1 MAKVGGKKGL
11 HQLLYLKRM
20 RSNMKIKQGGWN
32 MGSLNYWALLRIFI
46 LGCFFFGQASAAG
59 IQSLNNVDFN
69 VLSGGRVQLVFELS
83 EKAVKPKV
91 FQMSNPARIVLDFPE
106 TKSALAQKKNIINQA
121 GINSFFAVEAGGRL
135 RVVVNLREKLT
146 YTVKLQGKKTRLIFK
161 QIEAEKKI
169 PIASNDVENSQ
180 VSIAKQEVKKI
191 DFRRGT
197 KGEGRILISLSN
209 KDTLV
214 KTQQKSGKIELRFIN
229 TRLPAN
235 YAKRM
240 DVIDFATPV
249 SIIGAT
255 QSGADVKV
263 LITPI
268 DIEYSYSVFQADGL
282 LTVKVREITLEESK
296 AKKAAYK
303 GERLTLDFHDIE
315 VRNALKI
322 LAEISGE
329 NIIVDDAVSG
339 NVTLQLNDVHWDHAF
354 ALILKLKGLAKRQ
367 VDNVVLVAPMEKIRK
382 LEEEEI
388 EAKKVKERLE
398 PLLTEYIQINYAQA
412 ESFKDILEGNSTR
425 ARGGCALM
433 ALELGG
439 GSGSGSS
446 GGGLNIGGDN
456 NDDDEEN
463 TLLSRRGTAIVD
475 SRTNTL
481 IIKDTATQLE
491 EIRKMLALLDVPVRQ
506 VLIEARIVIAEEGF
520 QQDLGVKFGATY
532 LGGDGAQTGF
542 GIGGSTGGSTAING
556 FDPVSSVVTGLAA
569 ANPYG
574 ALGMTLVS
582 GADYVLNL
590 EISAMQ
596 DDRKAEFVSNP
607 KILTSDRCI
616 ARIEQGEEIPYQTT
630 SQDGT
635 TTIFKD
641 ASIVLEV
648 IPQITPGGSVI
659 MKIKIT
665 KDSRGEQTPDGL
677 AINKR
682 EINTSVHIKNGETIV
697 LGGVYEGD
705 TLHIVESVPWF
716 AELPLVGWMFR
727 RNIEGNSKRELLIF
741 ITPKVVKDVMR
752 TQS

>member
-1 MAKVGGKKGL
+1 
-11 HQLLYLKRM
+11 
-20 RSNMKIKQGGWN
+20 
-32 MGSLNYWALLRIFI
+32 MGSLNYWALLRIFM
-46 LGCFFFGQASAAG
+46 LGCLFFGQVATAG
-59 IQSLNNVDFN
+59 AQSLKSVDFS
-69 VLSGGRVQLVFELS
+69 VLSGNKVQLAFELS
-83 EKAVKPKV
+83 EKAVTPKV
-91 FQMSNPARIVLDFPE
+91 FQMSSPARIVLDFSG

-121 GINSFFAVEAGGRL
+121 GISSFFAVEAGGRL

-146 YTVKLQGKKTRLIFK
+146 YTLKQEGKKTLL
-161 QIEAEKKI
+161 
-169 PIASNDVENSQ
+169 VLSQ
-180 VSIAKQEVKKI
+180 VGSAKNSLVTSNQLENQQAVIAKQEIKKI
-191 DFRRGT
+191 DFRRGA

-209 KDTLV
+209 KNTLV
-214 KTQQKSGKIELRFIN
+214 KTQERSGKIELRFIN
-229 TRLPAN
+229 TKLPAH

-249 SIIGAT
+249 SMIDAK

-263 LITPI
+263 IITPI
-268 DIEYSYSVFQADGL
+268 DIEHKYSVFQADGL
-282 LTVKVREITLEESK
+282 LTVKVRGITLEESK

-315 VRNALKI
+315 VRNAFKI

-339 NVTLQLNDVHWDHAF
+339 NLTLQLNDVHWDHAF

-388 EAKKVKERLE
+388 EAQKVKERLE
-398 PLLTEYIQINYAQA
+398 PLLTEYIQIHYAQA
-412 ESFKDILEGNSTR
+412 ESFKNILEGNSSG
-425 ARGGCALM
+425 ARGGCTLM
-433 ALELGG
+433 ALELGSG
-439 GSGSGSS
+439 GSGGSAGGS
-446 GGGLNIGGDN
+446 GGGLNIGGSNSSN
-456 NDDDEEN
+456 NDDDDEN
-463 TLLSRRGTAIVD
+463 DTLLSKRGTAIVD

-481 IIKDTATQLE
+481 IVKETAKQLE
-491 EIRKMLALLDVPVRQ
+491 EIKKMLALLDVPVRQ

-520 QQDLGVKFGATY
+520 QQDLGVKFGASY
-532 LGGDGAQTGF
+532 AGGDGGQTGF
-542 GIGGSTGGSTAING
+542 GLGGSTGGSTTVNG
-556 FDPVSSVVTGLAA
+556 VDPISSVVSGLAA

-590 EISAMQ
+590 EISAKQ
-596 DDRKAEFVSNP
+596 DERKAEFVSNP

-616 ARIEQGEEIPYQTT
+616 ARIEQGEQIPYQTT

-635 TTIFKD
+635 TTIFMD
-641 ASIVLEV
+641 ASIILEV

-665 KDSRGEQTPDGL
+665 KDSPGDQTPDGL

-682 EINTSVHIKNGETIV
+682 EINTSVHVKNGETIV

-705 TLHIVESVPWF
+705 TLHIVESVPWL
-716 AELPLVGWMFR
+716 ADLPVVGWMFR
-727 RNIEGNSKRELLIF
+727 RNVEGDSKRELLIF
-741 ITPKVVKDVMR
+741 ITPKIVKDTMR
-752 TQS
+752 AQS

>member
-1 MAKVGGKKGL
+1 
-11 HQLLYLKRM
+11 
-20 RSNMKIKQGGWN
+20 MKIKQGEWT
-32 MGSLNYWALLRIFI
+32 MSSVNYWALLRVFM
-46 LGCFFFGQASAAG
+46 LGCLFFGQVTAAEA
-59 IQSLNNVDFN
+59 QSLKSVDFN
-69 VLSGGRVQLVFELS
+69 VLPGNKVQLAFELS
-83 EKAVKPKV
+83 EKAVTPKV
-91 FQMSNPARIVLDFPE
+91 FQMSSPARIVLDFLE

-121 GINSFFAVEAGGRL
+121 GISSFFAVEAGGRL

-146 YTVKLQGKKTRLIFK
+146 YTLKQEGKKTLLVLS
-161 QIEAEKKI
+161 QIESAKNS
-169 PIASNDVENSQ
+169 PVTSNQLENQ
-180 VSIAKQEVKKI
+180 QAIIAKQEIKKI
-191 DFRRGT
+191 DFRRGA

-209 KDTLV
+209 KNTLV

-229 TRLPAN
+229 TKLPAN

-249 SIIGAT
+249 SMIDAK

-263 LITPI
+263 IITPI
-268 DIEYSYSVFQADGL
+268 DIEHKYSVFQAEGL

-315 VRNALKI
+315 IRNAFKI

-329 NIIVDDAVSG
+329 NVIVDDAVSG
-339 NVTLQLNDVHWDHAF
+339 NLTLQLNDVNWDHAF

-388 EAKKVKERLE
+388 EAQKVNERLE

-412 ESFKDILEGNSTR
+412 ESFKDILEGESSR

-433 ALELGG
+433 ALELGAGGGAGGGRG
-439 GSGSGSS
+439 GSSRS
-446 GGGLNIGGDN
+446 GGGSSNSNNNNN
-456 NDDDEEN
+456 NDEN
-463 TLLSRRGTAIVD
+463 NALLSPRGTALVD
-475 SRTNTL
+475 PRTNTL
-481 IIKDTATQLE
+481 IVKDTAKQLE

-506 VLIEARIVIAEEGF
+506 VLIEARIVIAEDGF
-520 QQDLGVKFGATY
+520 QQDLGVKFGASY
-532 LGGDGAQTGF
+532 AGGDGAQTGF
-542 GIGGSTGGSTAING
+542 GLGGSTGGSTAVNG
-556 FDPVSSVVTGLAA
+556 VDPISSVVSGLAA

-590 EISAMQ
+590 EISARQ
-596 DDRKAEFVSNP
+596 DERKAEFVSNP

-616 ARIEQGEEIPYQTT
+616 ARIEQGEQIPYQTT
-630 SQDGT
+630 SQEGT
-635 TTIFKD
+635 TTIFMD
-641 ASIVLEV
+641 ASIILEV

-659 MKIKIT
+659 MKVKIT
-665 KDSRGEQTPDGL
+665 KDSPGDQTPDGL

-682 EINTSVHIKNGETIV
+682 EINTSVHVKNGETIV

-716 AELPLVGWMFR
+716 ADLPLVGWMFR
-727 RNIEGNSKRELLIF
+727 RNVEGDSKRELLIF
-741 ITPKVVKDVMR
+741 ITPKVVKDTMR
-752 TQS
+752 AQS

>member
-1 MAKVGGKKGL
+1 
-11 HQLLYLKRM
+11 
-20 RSNMKIKQGGWN
+20 MKIKQGGWG
-32 MGSLNYWALLRIFI
+32 MDRLSRRALMHVFMLSC
-46 LGCFFFGQASAAG
+46 LFFGQAIAAET
-59 IQSLNNVDFN
+59 QAQLLKNVDFTA
-69 VLSGGRVQLVFELS
+69 LSGNKARLAFEMS

-91 FQMSNPARIVLDFPE
+91 FQMSKPARIVLDFSGV
-106 TKSALAQKKNIINQA
+106 KSALKQKKNTINQA
-121 GINSFFAVEAGGRL
+121 GVNSYIAVEAGDRL

-146 YTVKLQGKKTRLIFK
+146 YTLKQEGKRTLLVLT
-161 QIEAEKKI
+161 QIETAKNSLSST
-169 PIASNDVENSQ
+169 ANDLADKQ
-180 VSIAKQEVKKI
+180 VSIAKQEIKKI
-191 DFRRGT
+191 DFRRGA

-209 KDTLV
+209 KNTLV
-214 KTQQKSGKIELRFIN
+214 KTQQKAGKVELRFIN
-229 TRLPAN
+229 TKLPAN

-249 SIIGAT
+249 SIIDAK
-255 QSGADVKV
+255 QSGADVKI

-268 DIEYSYSVFQADGL
+268 DTEYKYSVFQAEGL
-282 LTVKVREITLEESK
+282 LTVKVREITVEESK

-315 VRNALKI
+315 VRNAFKI

-339 NVTLQLNDVHWDHAF
+339 NLTLQLDDVHWDHAF
-354 ALILKLKGLAKRQ
+354 ALVLKLKGLAKRQ
-367 VDNVVLVAPMEKIRK
+367 VDNVTLVAPMEKIRK

-388 EAKKVKERLE
+388 EAQKVNERLE
-398 PLLTEYIQINYAQA
+398 PLVTEYIPINYAQA
-412 ESFKDILEGNSTR
+412 ESFKDILEGESSR

-439 GSGSGSS
+439 SSGGSS
-446 GGGLNIGGDN
+446 GGSGGANIGGSN
-456 NDDDEEN
+456 NNSNNSDDDEN
-463 TLLSRRGTAIVD
+463 NALLSKRGTALVD
-475 SRTNTL
+475 PRTNTL
-481 IIKDTATQLE
+481 IVKDTAKQLE
-491 EIRKMLALLDVPVRQ
+491 EVRKMLALLDVPVRQ

-520 QQDLGVKFGATY
+520 QQDLGVKFGASY
-532 LGGDGAQTGF
+532 AGGDGANTGF
-542 GIGGSTGGSTAING
+542 GIGGSTGGSTSVNG
-556 FDPVSSVVTGLAA
+556 ADPISSVVTGLAA

-616 ARIEQGEEIPYQTT
+616 ARIEQGEEIPFQTT
-630 SQDGT
+630 SQEGT

-648 IPQITPGGSVI
+648 IPQITPTGSVI

-665 KDSRGEQTPDGL
+665 KDSRGDQTPDGL

-705 TLHIVESVPWF
+705 TLHMVESVPWF
-716 AELPLVGWMFR
+716 ADLPLVGWMFR
-727 RNIEGNSKRELLIF
+727 RNIEGDSKRELLIF